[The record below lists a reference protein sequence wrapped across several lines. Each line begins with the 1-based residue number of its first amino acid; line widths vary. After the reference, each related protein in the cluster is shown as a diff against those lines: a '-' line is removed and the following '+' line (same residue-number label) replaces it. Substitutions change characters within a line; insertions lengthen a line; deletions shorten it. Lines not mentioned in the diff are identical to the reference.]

1 MLTGADIVL
10 LALAIGFAAGAP
22 DKEVSPWLRLS
33 HFVIGWIFYAALLI
47 WR

>member
-10 LALAIGFAAGAP
+10 LALAIGLVVG
-22 DKEVSPWLRLS
+22 DKKGLGDLVA
-33 HFVIGWIFYAALLI
+33 FVTLCACLLI